1 MYPAPPLGVVTATE
15 AGHQV
20 LALLVNV
27 HPTGRALEALVQ
39 EAVQQGSAVVT
50 EGWTRVRVGLELV
63 LAPLVIK
70 LKRSLVYDRG

>member
-27 HPTGRALEALVQ
+27 HATGRALEALVQ

-50 EGWTRVRVGLELV
+50 EGWTRV
-63 LAPLVIK
+63 
-70 LKRSLVYDRG
+70 